1 MKHIWLNDG
10 EPDENGEYIAII
22 ENSAGARVSTFKGKT
37 VKEVADKL
45 LESQV
50 NANREIS
57 RLRRPDQ
64 GRQGLKVQPRD
75 LTPADKLRLSAEIT
89 DPDKV
94 VDAVTEIV
102 TAQQGTSPASVGRVL
117 SKQEQ
122 EAEDAY
128 HRAQAIAFA
137 RATPDYYP
145 VPQNLQALM
154 NELQA
159 NGYNFTTNNLEIVF
173 QTLTDREEL
182 IPWPSEEEKQDYVTQ
197 MQSLYHPNG
206 QQRAAQPPAQEPN
219 PPSPTNAPNT
229 RPRSIATGIRSSDAS
244 ASAPPPPPKKR
255 QFTRADIERMSRA
268 EYTDLLRNPDFK
280 RQVDALG
287 A

>member
-10 EPDENGEYIAII
+10 EPDESGDYIAVI

-37 VKEVADKL
+37 YKEVADKL

-64 GRQGLKVQPRD
+64 GRQTLKVEPKE
-75 LTPADKLRLSAEIT
+75 LTPADKLRLSGEIT
-89 DPDKV
+89 DPEKV

-102 TAQQGTSPASVGRVL
+102 TATQGASPAAVGRVL
-117 SKQEQ
+117 SAQEQ
-122 EAEDAY
+122 QAEDAY

-145 VPQNLQALM
+145 TKENLQLLI

-159 NGYNFTTNNLEIVF
+159 NNYSFTRNNLEIVF
-173 QTLTDREEL
+173 QTLTDRDEMLE
-182 IPWPSEEEKQDYVTQ
+182 WPSEEEKNDYVQQ
-197 MQSLYHPNG
+197 MQNLYDPNG
-206 QQRAAQPPAQEPN
+206 QTRAAQPPAPEPN
-219 PPSPTNAPNT
+219 PPSPTIPAPNP

-244 ASAPPPPPKKR
+244 GIRPAPAAEEKAVH
-255 QFTRADIERMSRA
+255 TRRNRA
-268 EYTDLLRNPDFK
+268 YE
-280 RQVDALG
+280 
-287 A
+287 